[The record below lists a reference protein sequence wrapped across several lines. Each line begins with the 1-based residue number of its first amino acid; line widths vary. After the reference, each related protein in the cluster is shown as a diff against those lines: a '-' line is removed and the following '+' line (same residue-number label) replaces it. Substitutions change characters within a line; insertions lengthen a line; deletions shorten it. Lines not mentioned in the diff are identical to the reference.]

1 MKMGTAVLLAAVL
14 PFACAAAPVFVT
26 SDANGGWS
34 NGGYYVHNNRRNAAK
49 CDSCVRHRRRSG
61 LIHRRMKLERAVYEL
76 CVHLNPRG
84 NRGVAGF

>member
-1 MKMGTAVLLAAVL
+1 MRMETPVLLAAVL
-14 PFACAAAPVFVT
+14 PLAGAAAPVFVT

-34 NGGYYVHNNRRNAAK
+34 NGGYYVHNHMRNTAK
-49 CDSCVRHRRRSG
+49 GDSCVRHRRRSG

>member
-34 NGGYYVHNNRRNAAK
+34 NGGYYVHN
-49 CDSCVRHRRRSG
+49 
-61 LIHRRMKLERAVYEL
+61 
-76 CVHLNPRG
+76 HL
-84 NRGVAGF
+84 